1 MEALDGNAANVLLKY
16 IYSALSFADPPTPE
30 GADATPAA
38 VATAEQEQK
47 KRSASLLKW
56 HALVAAKTGPGSIIR
71 VMTDRKRV

>member
-1 MEALDGNAANVLLKY
+1 MLLKY
-16 IYSALSFADPPTPE
+16 IYSALSFAHPPTPE
-30 GADATPAA
+30 GSDATSAV

-56 HALVAAKTGPGSIIR
+56 HALVAAKTGPGSVIR